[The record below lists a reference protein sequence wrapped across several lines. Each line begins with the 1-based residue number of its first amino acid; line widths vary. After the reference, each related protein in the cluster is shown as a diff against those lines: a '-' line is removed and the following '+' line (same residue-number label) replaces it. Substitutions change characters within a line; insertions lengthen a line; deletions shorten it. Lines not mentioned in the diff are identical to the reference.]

1 MWCLCY
7 PLWNSSKAVCQHS
20 FIRSHFG
27 LRPRFSASL
36 TLHCHEDIINVQEI
50 SLHKPV
56 SDHTGLSPVQF
67 KYLKNNAHIQINE
80 DWLQL
85 IWRRD
90 QIYSPLEFSPRF
102 TSLCQWALVK
112 ILTMLMCEEF
122 HYLDLR
128 TTYYYQSVTKI
139 NK

>member
-1 MWCLCY
+1 M
-7 PLWNSSKAVCQHS
+7 
-20 FIRSHFG
+20 
-27 LRPRFSASL
+27 SARL
-36 TLHCHEDIINVQEI
+36 ALHCLEDIINVQEI

-56 SDHTGLSPVQF
+56 SDHTGLSPVQL
-67 KYLKNNAHIQINE
+67 KYLKNNARIQINE

-90 QIYSPLEFSPRF
+90 QVYSPLELSPWF
-102 TSLCQWALVK
+102 TSLSQWALVK
-112 ILTMLMCEEF
+112 ILMTLTCEEF

-139 NK
+139 NKWNACKLRSWYENRWSLHSIEQA